1 MYILILYALCIA
13 IILFGIYHYFNIKN
27 ELEEYPDK
35 KYEILKD
42 LFNANNAMI
51 FIIIFAFCLTLM
63 YFSFDE
69 KTDILSMIGITDN
82 EYSKLNDISKTTLI
96 DPSILKNTTEPMS
109 AGFEPYNSSGGS
121 MGEESADDNSSVSSN
136 GSD

>member
-51 FIIIFAFCLTLM
+51 FIIIFVFCLTLM

-121 MGEESADDNSSVSSN
+121 MGEESSDDNSSVSSN

>member
-121 MGEESADDNSSVSSN
+121 MDEESSDDNSSVSSN

>member
-13 IILFGIYHYFNIKN
+13 IILFVIYHYFNIKK

-35 KYEILKD
+35 KYEIRKD
-42 LFNANNAMI
+42 LLNPNNAMI

-63 YFSFDE
+63 YLSFDE

-82 EYSKLNDISKTTLI
+82 EYSKLNNISKTILI
-96 DPSILKNTTEPMS
+96 DPSILKNTTEPMN

-121 MGEESADDNSSVSSN
+121 ISEESSDDNTSVSSED
-136 GSD
+136 SD